1 MSAVQANVTKVLDKS
16 ECSTITL
23 AEKPPGTQRAGNR
36 LLIIVERKEDW
47 ASYLPSES
55 LMLAQD
61 YLERSDDMP
70 GRTQV
75 INLCRNY
82 KYLGQGYYCS
92 LLAEARGHKAF
103 PSVRTISELS
113 RKALYG
119 VGLDDLERNLER
131 ALSNHPYGSTEAFT
145 LTLYFGKTNI
155 ESLQEIGRQL
165 FEAFPCPILLVE
177 FRRGDAWQIAG
188 IKAGALHRLR
198 DEQQHVFADA
208 LDAFNRRT
216 WRQPA
221 SKRMTRYDLA
231 ILHDPAEAL
240 PPSNAPALD
249 RFVEVGKQLGI
260 DVELIEKK
268 DYARL
273 PEYDALFIRETTRVD
288 DHTYRFAKK
297 AENEGLVVIDD
308 PSSILRCTNKV
319 YLADLLKRRGLGMPA
334 TEILYK
340 DRPQELES
348 IGRRLGFPL
357 VLKIPDGCF
366 SRGVIKVANA
376 QALDMAAAELF
387 EHSMLLL
394 AQEYCYTE
402 YDWRI
407 GVLNGEALYAC
418 QYFMSKGHWQIYNHK
433 AMPDEVNGKCRA
445 VPVEHVPPQVLDLAV
460 NTARLIGEGLY
471 GVDLKQ
477 AGDRVLVIEVNDN
490 PNLDAG
496 VEDAVLGDELYR
508 RVLQAFVQRLELKH
522 RGQVW

>member
-1 MSAVQANVTKVLDKS
+1 MSAVQPNVNEVLDKS
-16 ECSTITL
+16 ERSTISL
-23 AEKPPGTQRAGNR
+23 VEEPPSTGRLSSQ
-36 LLIIVERKEDW
+36 LLILVERKEDW

-61 YLERSDDMP
+61 YLEHSDDFA

-92 LLAEARGHKAF
+92 LLAEARGHKVL
-103 PSVRTISELS
+103 PSVRIISELS

-119 VGLDDLERNLER
+119 VGLDDLERTLER
-131 ALSNHPYGSTEAFT
+131 ALANHPYGNTEAFT
-145 LTLYFGKTNI
+145 LSLYFGKATI
-155 ESLQEIGRQL
+155 DSLQEIGRQL

-177 FRRGDAWQIAG
+177 FRRGETWQIAG
-188 IKAGALHRLR
+188 IKPGALHKLR
-198 DEQQHVFADA
+198 DDQQHVFANA

-221 SKRMTRYDLA
+221 SKRMARYDLA
-231 ILHDPAEAL
+231 ILQDPDEAL
-240 PPSNAPALD
+240 PPSNALALE
-249 RFVEVGKQLGI
+249 RFVETGKQLGI

-273 PEYDALFIRETTRVD
+273 AEFDALFIRETTRVD
-288 DHTYRFAKK
+288 DHTYRFAKR
-297 AENEGLVVIDD
+297 AESEGLVVIDD

-319 YLADLLKRRGLGMPA
+319 YLTDLLKRRGLGMPA

-340 DRPQELES
+340 DRPQELEQA
-348 IGRRLGFPL
+348 GRRLGFPL

-366 SRGVIKVANA
+366 SRGVVKVADA
-376 QALDMAAAELF
+376 QALASAAQQLF
-387 EHSMLLL
+387 EHSVLLL

-402 YDWRI
+402 YDWRV
-407 GVLNGEALYAC
+407 GVLNGEALFAC

-433 AMPDEVNGKCRA
+433 AVPGEINGLCKA
-445 VPVEHVPPQVLDLAV
+445 VPVEQAPPEVVQLAV
-460 NTARLIGEGLY
+460 DTARLIGNGLY

-477 AGDRVLVIEVNDN
+477 AGGRVLVIEVNDN

-496 VEDAVLGDELYR
+496 TEDGVLGDELYR
-508 RVLQAFVQRLELKH
+508 RVLQAFIQRLELKH
-522 RGQVW
+522 RGQAW

>member
-1 MSAVQANVTKVLDKS
+1 MSAVQAN
-16 ECSTITL
+16 L
-23 AEKPPGTQRAGNR
+23 AEVLAKTEGSTMTLNEEPPSSRRSGSR
-36 LLIIVERKEDW
+36 LLILVERREDW

-61 YLERSDDMP
+61 YLEHTDEVP

-75 INLCRNY
+75 INLCRSY

-92 LLAEARGHKAF
+92 LLAEARGHKVL
-103 PSVRTISELS
+103 PSVRTVSELS

-119 VGLDDLERNLER
+119 VGLDDLERTLER
-131 ALSNHPYGSTEAFT
+131 ALANHPYGSTEAFT
-145 LTLYFGKTNI
+145 LTLYFGKTPI
-155 ESLQEIGRQL
+155 EPLQALGRQL
-165 FEAFPCPILLVE
+165 FEAFPCPVLLVE
-177 FRRGDAWQIAG
+177 FRRAETWQIAG
-188 IKAGALHRLR
+188 IKAGALHKLR

-216 WRQPA
+216 WRQPD
-221 SKRMTRYDLA
+221 SKRLARFDLA
-231 ILHDPAEAL
+231 ILHDPGEAL
-240 PPSNAPALD
+240 PPSNPEALK
-249 RFVEVGKQLGI
+249 RFVDTGKALGI

-273 PEYDALFIRETTRVD
+273 AEFDALFIRETTRVD

-297 AENEGLVVIDD
+297 AEGEGLIVIDD

-340 DRPQELES
+340 DRPQELELA
-348 IGRRLGFPL
+348 GRRLGFPL

-366 SRGVIKVANA
+366 SKGVIKVADA
-376 QALDMAAAELF
+376 QALSAAAQELF
-387 EHSMLLL
+387 EHSVLLL

-433 AMPDEVNGKCRA
+433 AAAGDVNGKCRA
-445 VPVEHVPPQVLDLAV
+445 VPVEQVPAEVVKLAV
-460 NTARLIGEGLY
+460 DTARLIGKGLY

-477 AGDRVLVIEVNDN
+477 VGERVMVIEVNDN

-496 VEDAVLGDELYR
+496 TEDAVLGDQLYR
-508 RVLQAFVQRLELKH
+508 RVLQAFIQRLELKY
-522 RGQVW
+522 RGQAG

>member
-1 MSAVQANVTKVLDKS
+1 MSAVQPNVNEVLDKS
-16 ECSTITL
+16 ERSTISL
-23 AEKPPGTQRAGNR
+23 VEEPPSTGRLSSQ
-36 LLIIVERKEDW
+36 LLILVERKEDW

-61 YLERSDDMP
+61 YLEHSDDFA

-92 LLAEARGHKAF
+92 LLAEARGHKVL
-103 PSVRTISELS
+103 PSVRIISELS

-119 VGLDDLERNLER
+119 VGLDDLERTLER
-131 ALSNHPYGSTEAFT
+131 ALANHPYGNTEAFT
-145 LTLYFGKTNI
+145 LSLYFGKATI
-155 ESLQEIGRQL
+155 DSLQEIGRQL

-177 FRRGDAWQIAG
+177 FRRGETWQIAG
-188 IKAGALHRLR
+188 IKPGALHKLR
-198 DEQQHVFADA
+198 DDQQHVFANA

-221 SKRMTRYDLA
+221 SKRMARYDLA
-231 ILHDPAEAL
+231 ILQDPAEAL
-240 PPSNAPALD
+240 PPSNALALE
-249 RFVEVGKQLGI
+249 RFVETGKQLGI

-273 PEYDALFIRETTRVD
+273 AEFDALFIRETTRVD
-288 DHTYRFAKK
+288 DHTYRFAKR
-297 AENEGLVVIDD
+297 AESEGLVVIDD

-319 YLADLLKRRGLGMPA
+319 YLTDLLKRRGLGMPA

-340 DRPQELES
+340 DRPQELEQA
-348 IGRRLGFPL
+348 GRRLGFPL

-366 SRGVIKVANA
+366 SRGVVKVADA
-376 QALDMAAAELF
+376 QALASAAQQLF
-387 EHSMLLL
+387 EHSVLLL

-402 YDWRI
+402 YDWRV
-407 GVLNGEALYAC
+407 GVLNGEALFAC

-433 AMPDEVNGKCRA
+433 AVPGEINGLCQA
-445 VPVEHVPPQVLDLAV
+445 VPVEQAPPEVVQLAV
-460 NTARLIGEGLY
+460 DTARLIGNGLY

-477 AGDRVLVIEVNDN
+477 ADGRVLVIEVNDN

-496 VEDAVLGDELYR
+496 TEDGVLGDELYR
-508 RVLQAFVQRLELKH
+508 RVLQAFIQRLELKH
-522 RGQVW
+522 RGQAW

>member
-1 MSAVQANVTKVLDKS
+1 MSAVQTNVNEVLDKS
-16 ECSTITL
+16 DRSTISLT
-23 AEKPPGTQRAGNR
+23 EEPPSTGRSGSQ
-36 LLIIVERKEDW
+36 LLILVERKEDW

-61 YLERSDDMP
+61 YLEHSDDLP

-92 LLAEARGHKAF
+92 LLAEARGHKVF
-103 PSVRTISELS
+103 PSVRIISELA
-113 RKALYG
+113 RKSLYG
-119 VGLDDLERNLER
+119 VGLDDLERTLER
-131 ALSNHPYGSTEAFT
+131 ALANHPYGNTEAFT
-145 LTLYFGKTNI
+145 LTLYFGKATI

-177 FRRGDAWQIAG
+177 FRRGETWQIAG
-188 IKAGALHRLR
+188 IKPGALHKLR
-198 DEQQHVFADA
+198 DEQQHVFANA

-221 SKRMTRYDLA
+221 SKRVARYDLA

-240 PPSNAPALD
+240 PPSNSQALE
-249 RFVEVGKQLGI
+249 RFVEAGKQLGI

-273 PEYDALFIRETTRVD
+273 AEFDALFIRETTRVD
-288 DHTYRFAKK
+288 DHTYRFAKR
-297 AENEGLVVIDD
+297 AESEGLVVIDD

-319 YLADLLKRRGLGMPA
+319 YLTDLLKRRGLGMPA

-340 DRPQELES
+340 DRPQELEQA
-348 IGRRLGFPL
+348 GRRLGFPL

-366 SRGVIKVANA
+366 SRGVIKVADAKALSSAA
-376 QALDMAAAELF
+376 QELF
-387 EHSMLLL
+387 EHSVLLL
-394 AQEYCYTE
+394 VQEYCYTE
-402 YDWRI
+402 YDWRV
-407 GVLNGEALYAC
+407 GVLNGEALFAC

-433 AMPDEVNGKCRA
+433 AVPGEINGMCKAVAVEEV
-445 VPVEHVPPQVLDLAV
+445 PTQVLQLALD
-460 NTARLIGEGLY
+460 TARLIGNGLY

-496 VEDAVLGDELYR
+496 TEDAVLGDELYR
-508 RVLQAFVQRLELKH
+508 RVLQAFIQRLELKH
-522 RGQVW
+522 RGQAW

>member
-1 MSAVQANVTKVLDKS
+1 MSAVQANVNEVLDKT
-16 ECSTITL
+16 ERSTITL
-23 AEKPPGTQRAGNR
+23 SEEPPSRTPSGSR
-36 LLIIVERKEDW
+36 LLILVERKEDW
-47 ASYLPSES
+47 ADYLPSES

-61 YLERSDDMP
+61 YLEHSDDFP
-70 GRTQV
+70 HRTQV
-75 INLCRNY
+75 INLCRHY

-92 LLAEARGHKAF
+92 LLAEARGHKVF
-103 PSVRTISELS
+103 PSVRTVSELS

-119 VGLDDLERNLER
+119 VGLDDLERTLER
-131 ALSNHPYGSTEAFT
+131 ALANHPYGQTEAFT
-145 LTLYFGKTNI
+145 LSLYFGKASI
-155 ESLQEIGRQL
+155 APLQEIGRQV

-177 FRRGDAWQIAG
+177 FRRGDTWQIAG
-188 IKAGALHRLR
+188 IKAGALHKLR

-221 SKRMTRYDLA
+221 SKRVARYDLA
-231 ILHDPAEAL
+231 ILHDPDEAL
-240 PPSNAPALD
+240 PPSNPQALE
-249 RFVEVGKQLGI
+249 RFIETGKQLGI

-273 PEYDALFIRETTRVD
+273 AEFDALFIRETTRVD

-297 AENEGLVVIDD
+297 AESEGLVVIDD

-340 DRPQELES
+340 DRPQELEQA
-348 IGRRLGFPL
+348 GRRLGFPL

-366 SRGVIKVANA
+366 SRGVIKVADA
-376 QALDMAAAELF
+376 QAMSAAAQELF
-387 EHSMLLL
+387 EHSVLLL

-402 YDWRI
+402 YDWRV

-433 AMPDEVNGKCRA
+433 AVPGEVNGMCRA
-445 VPVEHVPPQVLDLAV
+445 VPVDQAPPDVVKLAV
-460 NTARLIGEGLY
+460 DTARLIGDGLY

-496 VEDAVLGDELYR
+496 IEDAVLGDELYR
-508 RVLQAFVQRLELKH
+508 RVLQAFTQRLELKH
-522 RGQVW
+522 RGQAW